1 MQQPASPPVGY
12 GENIAGRLFEV
23 VRQLQKNR
31 QKTAANAPAVAFGQK
46 VPGGQEV
53 MNALYQQKQNEQ
65 KQNASGTPGALQK
78 TRGEEGGRYGN
89 VGQRKA

>member
-1 MQQPASPPVGY
+1 MQDQTAPPAGY

-31 QKTAANAPAVAFGQK
+31 QKTASNAPVTPLAQK
-46 VPGGQEV
+46 VAGGQEV

-65 KQNASGTPGALQK
+65 KQNAPAAPGALQK
-78 TRGEEGGRYGN
+78 TRS
-89 VGQRKA
+89 